1 MQTLAQGSRA
11 EPKPK
16 EAAIGDGMG
25 YGWVACSTDDILVA
39 KKQLYD
45 TLVSVPPPYT
55 AQAAEKLWPRISTKR
70 GTEIK
75 ATQRDL
81 RRYRTL
87 RRELR
92 QYYSRAPLQSPSESI
107 LRTNSASPARYG
119 SSTTFFSPEN
129 SQETFDDASSRT
141 ATQLAEPQ
149 SWSAL
154 AYSSFMWWASAG
166 EKRADV
172 DEEAEHDAALLRDFG
187 HLQNGSPFRPRFSPW
202 ILPPGAPNSSGPIDP
217 NAQSGML
224 EMAVVAYFHR
234 LTVLM
239 LGTLSRVVDA
249 GDDDDEDGLE
259 QEEHDP
265 QLLRGAGQRDSKGDV
280 FVSSEDMARMGL
292 DIWSEA
298 DRRFV
303 QELVEFY
310 WGRNAEV
317 QGAVVECCGVKIC

>member
-45 TLVSVPPPYT
+45 NIVSIPPPYT
-55 AQAAEKLWPRISTKR
+55 AQAAEKVWPRILARR
-70 GTEIK
+70 GTEVK

-92 QYYSRAPLQSPSESI
+92 HYHSRDPIELPLESL
-107 LRTNSASPARYG
+107 LRANSASPARYG
-119 SSTTFFSPEN
+119 NITTFFSPEN
-129 SQETFDDASSRT
+129 SQETFDDASSTT
-141 ATQLAEPQ
+141 AAQLAEPQ

-166 EKRADV
+166 EKRTDI

-187 HLQNGSPFRPRFSPW
+187 HPHNGSPVRPRSSPW
-202 ILPPGAPNSSGPIDP
+202 IRSPGAANPSGETDQD
-217 NAQSGML
+217 AQPGML
-224 EMAVVAYFHR
+224 EMAIVAYFHR

-249 GDDDDEDGLE
+249 AEDDEDDDMD
-259 QEEHDP
+259 HVANDA
-265 QLLRGAGQRDSKGDV
+265 QLLRGGGQWGSNGDV

-298 DRRFV
+298 DRHFV

-317 QGAVVECCGVKIC
+317 QGAVVECCGVRIC

>member
-25 YGWVACSTDDILVA
+25 YGWVACSTDDILVT

-45 TLVSVPPPYT
+45 ILVSVPPPYA
-55 AQAAEKLWPRISTKR
+55 AQAAGKVWPRISTKR

-87 RRELR
+87 RRQLR
-92 QYYSRAPLQSPSESI
+92 QYYSRATLQSPLESLLMI
-107 LRTNSASPARYG
+107 NSAS
-119 SSTTFFSPEN
+119 TTLSSPEN
-129 SQETFDDASSRT
+129 SQEIFDDASSNT
-141 ATQLAEPQ
+141 AAQLAEPQ

-172 DEEAEHDAALLRDFG
+172 DEEAEHDAALLRDFSQP
-187 HLQNGSPFRPRFSPW
+187 HNGSPIRPRSSPW
-202 ILPPGAPNSSGPIDP
+202 ILSPRDPNSSGAEDP
-217 NAQSGML
+217 NAQSDML

-239 LGTLSRVVDA
+239 LGTLSRVVEA
-249 GDDDDEDGLE
+249 AEDDEDDMV
-259 QEEHDP
+259 QEENDT
-265 QLLRGAGQRDSKGDV
+265 QLLRGAGQRDSNGDV

-317 QGAVVECCGVKIC
+317 QGAAVECCGLRVC